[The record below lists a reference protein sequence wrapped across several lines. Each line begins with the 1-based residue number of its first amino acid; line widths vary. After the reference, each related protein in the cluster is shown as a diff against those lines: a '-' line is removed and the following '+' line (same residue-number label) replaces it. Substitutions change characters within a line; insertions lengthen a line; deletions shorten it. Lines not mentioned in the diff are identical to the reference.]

1 MCKKKEGLINLSQRL
16 SVSVLAIFLCIR
28 LSAQSSIDSSIK
40 QQVYWLENSIDT
52 NELFHDPNKQEVFNV
67 LTAIYAVNQDSTTLD
82 SCVFWSP
89 IDLLESYCINLVLD
103 GKLDRLEQIL
113 TKVEYDGWSNF
124 PTFMIRGFSEW
135 MSNQS
140 PSVKKRFKKHRVFPI
155 DPSIQLGS
163 INRRRQSLLWVLEDR
178 VRDERTL
185 SDRLPIRAVA
195 AYVKYYDIKAEEH
208 NSSQDADINADFNLF
223 RTTKLIQDSVEFW
236 QRLLGSD
243 TFGFDAS
250 ILSRIEHVS
259 ESYRVYHS
267 PIRYFATLSNHVMPI
282 VQKQLHEGRQVYIC
296 GERELESFSKSR
308 LPDFVQGVDFK
319 QIEIKEGFV
328 KRDIDSVLH
337 VDGIKMVTSWN
348 LHEFDWKSV
357 SKTKQIKDS
366 KKESASRVQNR
377 GVELGLG
384 YAQQELRPNLSKINA
399 DLSTNGYSNIKN
411 LQLNGV
417 SFWVKPDENEPLLM
431 EFSWRTS
438 SPLRSGTSNEL
449 LAPNLSFQYSN
460 WELAYYYPALRRRF
474 FDLGLGMQYNY
485 AMAKFTMLDSFS
497 QHIAKP
503 TQDITHVSNNGH
515 SLGINVHATLKLP
528 LLYFRIHGGAQLDL
542 SNPKWETESVYL
554 NTESDFTH
562 SAWYFGF
569 SAGIRFEEGGN
580 DED

>member
-1 MCKKKEGLINLSQRL
+1 M
-16 SVSVLAIFLCIR
+16 
-28 LSAQSSIDSSIK
+28 DS
-40 QQVYWLENSIDT
+40 
-52 NELFHDPNKQEVFNV
+52 NELFHDPNKQEFFNV
-67 LTAIYAVNQDSTTLD
+67 LTAIYAVNQDSTSSD
-82 SCVFWSP
+82 SCVFWLP

-103 GKLDRLEQIL
+103 GKFNRLEQIL
-113 TKVEYDGWSNF
+113 TKVEFGDWNNF

-135 MSNQS
+135 MSKQS
-140 PSVKKRFKKHRVFPI
+140 PRVKKGFEKHRVFPL

-178 VRDERTL
+178 VRTEAAL
-185 SDRLPIRAVA
+185 SERLPMRALA
-195 AYVKYYDIKAEEH
+195 AYVKYFDIKAEEH
-208 NSSQDADINADFNLF
+208 NSTQDADVNADFNLF
-223 RTTKLIQDSVEFW
+223 RTTRLIQDSIEFW
-236 QRLLGSD
+236 QGLLGSD

-250 ILSRIEHVS
+250 ILLRIQHIS

-267 PIRYFATLSNHVMPI
+267 PIRYLTTLSSHVIPM
-282 VQKQLHEGRQVYIC
+282 VQKQLLEGRRVYIC
-296 GERELESFSKSR
+296 GERKLESFSQSQ
-308 LPDFVQGVDFK
+308 LPMIARGIDFK
-319 QIEIKEGFV
+319 RIEIKEGFV
-328 KRDIDSVLH
+328 KRDTDTVLY

-357 SKTKQIKDS
+357 SKTKQPNDS
-366 KKESASRVQNR
+366 KKRTALSVENE

-384 YAQQELRPNLSKINA
+384 YVQQGLRPNLSKINA

-417 SFWVKPDENEPLLM
+417 SFWVKPDENEPLVM
-431 EFSWRTS
+431 EFSWRIS
-438 SPLRSGTSNEL
+438 SPLISGTSNYL
-449 LAPNLSFQYSN
+449 LAPDMSFHYAN
-460 WELAYYYPALRRRF
+460 WELAYHYPALRKKF
-474 FDLGLGMQYNY
+474 LDVGLGMQYNY

-497 QHIAKP
+497 QHIVQP

-515 SLGINVHATLKLP
+515 SIGVNLQTTLKLP
-528 LLYFRIHGGAQLDL
+528 LLYFRIYGGAQLDL

-569 SAGIRFEEGGN
+569 SAGIRFAEGGN

>member
-1 MCKKKEGLINLSQRL
+1 MCKKKVGLGIFFQRL
-16 SVSVLAIFLCIR
+16 SVSVLAIFLCIG
-28 LSAQSSIDSSIK
+28 LSAQNSTDPSNK
-40 QQVYWLENSIDT
+40 QQVYWLENSVDT
-52 NELFHDPNKQEVFNV
+52 NELFHDPNKQEIFNV
-67 LTAIYAVNQDSTTLD
+67 LTAIYAVNQDSTILD

-103 GKLDRLEQIL
+103 GKMDRLEQIL
-113 TKVEYDGWSNF
+113 TKVEYDGWNNF

-135 MSNQS
+135 MSKQS
-140 PSVKKRFKKHRVFPI
+140 PAVKKRFEKHRVFPL

-185 SDRLPIRAVA
+185 SDRLPIRALA
-195 AYVKYYDIKAEEH
+195 AYVKYFDIKAEEH
-208 NSSQDADINADFNLF
+208 NSTQDADVNADFNLF
-223 RTTKLIQDSVEFW
+223 RTTRLIQDSIEFW
-236 QRLLGSD
+236 QGLLGSD

-250 ILSRIEHVS
+250 ILLRIQHIS

-267 PIRYFATLSNHVMPI
+267 PVRYMATLSKHMIPM
-282 VQKQLHEGRQVYIC
+282 VQKQLLEDRHVYVC
-296 GERELESFSKSR
+296 GERSMESFSQSR
-308 LPDFVQGVDFK
+308 LPLIAGGIDFK
-319 QIEIKEGFV
+319 RIEIKEGFV
-328 KRDIDSVLH
+328 KRDIDTVLY

-357 SKTKQIKDS
+357 SQSKQTKNS
-366 KKESASRVQNR
+366 KKKTASSVENE

-384 YAQQELRPNLSKINA
+384 YVQQGLRPNLSKINA
-399 DLSTNGYSNIKN
+399 DLSKNGYSNIKN

-417 SFWVKPDENEPLLM
+417 SFWVKPDENEPLVM

-438 SPLRSGTSNEL
+438 SPLISGNSKDL
-449 LAPNLSFQYSN
+449 LAPNLSFRYTN
-460 WELAYYYPALRRRF
+460 WELAYHYPALRKKF
-474 FDLGLGMQYNY
+474 LDVGLGMQYNY

-497 QHIAKP
+497 QHIAQP

-515 SLGINVHATLKLP
+515 SIGVNLQTTLKLP
-528 LLYFRIHGGAQLDL
+528 LLYFRIYGGAQLDL

-569 SAGIRFEEGGN
+569 SAGIRFAEGGS